1 MQEMA
6 MRAEVCQ
13 WKWEKWQH
21 EMSQHFKAQRKYTF
35 SRLLPFQNKCRKKI
49 KCTSAN
55 DTNIFEEPIDFES
68 MDSNK
73 LVEENQIIL
82 GF

>member
-6 MRAEVCQ
+6 MRAEACQ

-21 EMSQHFKAQRKYTF
+21 EMSQLFKAQRKYTF
-35 SRLLPFQNKCRKKI
+35 SRRVPFQNKCWKKI

-55 DTNIFEEPIDFES
+55 DTKKIEEPIDFES
-68 MDSNK
+68 MMQTNYLK
-73 LVEENQIIL
+73 KN
-82 GF
+82 